1 MGESDD
7 GHITQLEHK
16 DVMEKHMGTSVWAF
30 RYSTGKIKPSQ
41 AQNKIKNI
49 ILNLNF
55 YFSGPFNHVDPKNHL
70 ANYIL
75 IDFLSRFI
83 IICNNLQ

>member
-16 DVMEKHMGTSVWAF
+16 DVMEKHMGTSVRAF

-41 AQNKIKNI
+41 AQNEKH
-49 ILNLNF
+49 
-55 YFSGPFNHVDPKNHL
+55 YFEFE
-70 ANYIL
+70 
-75 IDFLSRFI
+75 FLLFGTVQPRRP
-83 IICNNLQ
+83 